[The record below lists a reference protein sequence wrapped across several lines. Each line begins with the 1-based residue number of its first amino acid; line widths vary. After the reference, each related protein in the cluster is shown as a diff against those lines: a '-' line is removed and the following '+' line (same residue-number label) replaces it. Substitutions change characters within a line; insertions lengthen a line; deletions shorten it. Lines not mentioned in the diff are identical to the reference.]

1 MPPKQRTELE
11 RNIIEELGSLALAT
25 RLKNLS
31 ERLAKDVAAI
41 YKELSFDFEPRWFAL
56 IYALKEGEELAV
68 TQLSDMLSQTHP
80 AVNQVANVLVEKGI
94 VLESKDK
101 TDQRKRLLKLSDEGQ
116 QLVSKMEGLWE
127 KIKAA
132 NDQLLTGAQADFL
145 VEVKRLEEALD
156 EKSMYD
162 RVRSQLD

>member
-1 MPPKQRTELE
+1 ME

-162 RVRSQLD
+162 RVKSQLD